1 MFRPWLPEATLRQKL
16 SAARLVRLPRIEQL
30 AVVRNVSRAARAA
43 GPTDRGAVLPP
54 NHLGMIEFLLL
65 SKLNLVD
72 SRSENILGR
81 TRGPM
86 HDERET
92 WGTLPDDRDNCLS
105 VPNTHSKCQNPQ
117 PRRNHPNGGARY
129 NLRTSMQVD

>member
-1 MFRPWLPEATLRQKL
+1 MVSDLR
-16 SAARLVRLPRIEQL
+16 VL
-30 AVVRNVSRAARAA
+30 AVTKAGMRPAPRVAAVARGGQRAARAA
-43 GPTDRGAVLPP
+43 GPTDRGAALPP

-72 SRSENILGR
+72 SRSENIFKR
-81 TRGPM
+81 TSGPTR
-86 HDERET
+86 DEREAL
-92 WGTLPDDRDNCLS
+92 GTLPDDRDNCLS

-129 NLRTSMQVD
+129 NLRTSMQVE

>member
-1 MFRPWLPEATLRQKL
+1 MGQ
-16 SAARLVRLPRIEQL
+16 V
-30 AVVRNVSRAARAA
+30 AVVHDDQRAARAA
-43 GPTDRGAVLPP
+43 GPTDRGAALPP

-72 SRSENILGR
+72 SRSENILER
-81 TRGPM
+81 TSGPTR
-86 HDERET
+86 DERET

-117 PRRNHPNGGARY
+117 PRRNHPSGGARY
-129 NLRTSMQVD
+129 NLRTSMQVE